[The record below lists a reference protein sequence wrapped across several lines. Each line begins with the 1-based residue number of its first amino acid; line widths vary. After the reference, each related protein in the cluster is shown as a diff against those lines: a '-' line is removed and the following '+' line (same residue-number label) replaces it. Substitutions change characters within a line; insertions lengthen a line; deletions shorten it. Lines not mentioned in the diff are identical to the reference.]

1 MELAVM
7 PAGATDD
14 KEVTDGGTAVVLP
27 TIQEMVVAEVVV
39 QATKEVEVVEQGVME
54 VQLAVALHMLLP
66 GFFRQ
71 VCIRVD
77 TMATASL
84 RISLLS
90 PRPNPRQRSRQHSLR
105 QSPRQRS
112 HRHSPRHH
120 NQLCQRCS
128 GLIEP
133 SRHVAVA
140 RSK

>member
-90 PRPNPRQRSRQHSLR
+90 PR
-105 QSPRQRS
+105 
-112 HRHSPRHH
+112 HH

-133 SRHVAVA
+133 SRDVAVA